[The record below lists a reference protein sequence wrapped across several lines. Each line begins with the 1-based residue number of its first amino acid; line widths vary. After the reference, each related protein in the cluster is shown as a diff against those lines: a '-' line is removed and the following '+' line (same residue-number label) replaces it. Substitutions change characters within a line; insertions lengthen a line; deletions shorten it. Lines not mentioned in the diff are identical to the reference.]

1 MHLYHLREAPDISR
15 QATNQAGQERPNDKC
30 AVLKGVTWSLGKQ
43 ENECFTLWTAK
54 MAGENDGVELRDQWN
69 DEVPNVYL
77 PK

>member
-1 MHLYHLREAPDISR
+1 MVYFVDS
-15 QATNQAGQERPNDKC
+15 Q
-30 AVLKGVTWSLGKQ
+30 
-43 ENECFTLWTAK
+43 